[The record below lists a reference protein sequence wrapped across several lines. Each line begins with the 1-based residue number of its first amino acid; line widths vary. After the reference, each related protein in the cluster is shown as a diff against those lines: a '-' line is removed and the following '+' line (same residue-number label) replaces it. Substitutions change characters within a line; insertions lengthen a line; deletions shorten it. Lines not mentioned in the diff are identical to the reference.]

1 MTIQR
6 AMQLYID
13 VQGGDH
19 GFEAFLEF
27 KAVLGGA
34 VATGERAIEARPPVE
49 ALA

>member
-13 VQGGDH
+13 VQWGDH
-19 GFEAFLEF
+19 GFEAFLEV

-34 VATGERAIEARPPVE
+34 VAAREDTAEARPPVE